1 MIVADYL
8 ALQEAEEREME
19 DMMEQMSTYKPF
31 KTRKQLRWEKFGV
44 DEDADEELMARINIP
59 RRKDHE
65 KGTDLEELTDRHKS
79 LVTGEDIKE
88 TFSCKSYSLPALVDL
103 VFSVFRNFDEIK
115 RIQIISIKKTSSKDD
130 QRKLHELK
138 LQYRSTP
145 MKNSL
150 LT

>member
-79 LVTGEDIKE
+79 LVTGVDIKK
-88 TFSCKSYSLPALVDL
+88 TFTCKSYSLPD
-103 VFSVFRNFDEIK
+103 
-115 RIQIISIKKTSSKDD
+115 
-130 QRKLHELK
+130 
-138 LQYRSTP
+138 
-145 MKNSL
+145 
-150 LT
+150 